1 MVFFRGLNQQKADSQ
16 FFNTSIAK
24 LKGVV
29 KKRQK
34 ISEMQIRIFNKIL
47 MAA

>member
-1 MVFFRGLNQQKADSQ
+1 MFFWGVNQRKADNQ
-16 FFNTSIAK
+16 FFNTSITK

-47 MAA
+47 IAV